1 MPGTFT
7 RAHSFRRG
15 CLGKDGRI
23 LLLLVNDEIA
33 QEGAAHTGVVLWDNG
48 RFRPVVTT
56 AWTACTAVFLD
67 WPDAEFAVIG
77 EQGQLLKVRADGSL
91 VEDLLPICA
100 SSGLCLWKGAAVI
113 DGRLFAVG
121 TGFCCA
127 MVGPDDERL
136 DLSAQ
141 HLGVPADGLGLG
153 FEAVAGT
160 SHADIVAV
168 GWDGAIWCFDG
179 RQWEIQDS
187 PVNLILSDVIGL
199 ADGTF
204 WACGQEG
211 TVVKGRRGAWRALET
226 GLSKNLW
233 SLALYQDA
241 VIATSTLELFRFG
254 FEGDEP
260 QSIGLDSDPRTFYW
274 LDAKRGEVLLSTGAK
289 DVVLVTPQREFVID

>member
-1 MPGTFT
+1 MPGIFT

-23 LLLLVNDEIA
+23 LLLLVNDEMA

-56 AWTACTAVFLD
+56 AWGACAAVFLD

-77 EQGQLLKVRADGSL
+77 ERGQLLKVRADGSS
-91 VEDLLPICA
+91 VEEALPACA

-113 DGRLFAVG
+113 DGMLFAVG

-127 MVGPDDERL
+127 MVGPHNERL

-141 HLGVPADGLGLG
+141 HLGISADGLGLG

-187 PVNLILSDVIGL
+187 PINLILSDVIGL

-211 TVVKGRRGAWRALET
+211 TVLKGRRGAWRALET
-226 GLSKNLW
+226 GISKNLW

-241 VIATSTLELFRFG
+241 VIAASTLELFRFG
-254 FEGDEP
+254 FEDDEP
-260 QSIGLDSDPRTFYW
+260 LSIGLDSDPRTFYW